1 MITLTFG
8 WQPLISR
15 KSRGFLTAAYSQKAL
30 GFERLWWAR
39 SRSNRARIGIEPGE
53 SGLGVIGVGLGVG
66 DLPSV
71 TTSGSGAL
79 FCFVAVFFRELLGRE
94 LLGPGTWVPC
104 CCSLLGPGSGVPC
117 CCSDPCCC
125 CCSVSSELLGL
136 GSGVSCCCSDP
147 CCCCCSVSSEL
158 LLRLPTWLSS
168 K

>member
-1 MITLTFG
+1 MFARVIQEQYSAKNYINKNVKHSNAYEKIEVSTLYFHSAK
-8 WQPLISR
+8 LIKQR
-15 KSRGFLTAAYSQKAL
+15 PNLFL
-30 GFERLWWAR
+30 
-39 SRSNRARIGIEPGE
+39 
-53 SGLGVIGVGLGVG
+53 
-66 DLPSV
+66 
-71 TTSGSGAL
+71 
-79 FCFVAVFFRELLGRE
+79 FVAKFFPELLGRE

-117 CCSDPCCC
+117 CCSDPCCCC

>member
-1 MITLTFG
+1 MFARVIQEQYSAKNYINKNVKHSNAYEKIEVSTLYFHSAK
-8 WQPLISR
+8 LIKQR
-15 KSRGFLTAAYSQKAL
+15 PNLFL
-30 GFERLWWAR
+30 
-39 SRSNRARIGIEPGE
+39 
-53 SGLGVIGVGLGVG
+53 
-66 DLPSV
+66 
-71 TTSGSGAL
+71 
-79 FCFVAVFFRELLGRE
+79 FVAKFFPELLGRE

-104 CCSLLGPGSGVPC
+104 CCSLLEPGSGVPCCCSNPCCCCCCCSVSSALLGLGSGVPC

>member
-1 MITLTFG
+1 MFARVIQEQYSAKNYINKNVKHSNAYETIEVSTLYFHSAK
-8 WQPLISR
+8 LIKQR
-15 KSRGFLTAAYSQKAL
+15 PNLFL
-30 GFERLWWAR
+30 
-39 SRSNRARIGIEPGE
+39 
-53 SGLGVIGVGLGVG
+53 
-66 DLPSV
+66 
-71 TTSGSGAL
+71 
-79 FCFVAVFFRELLGRE
+79 FVAKFFPELLGRE

-117 CCSDPCCC
+117 CCSDPCCCC